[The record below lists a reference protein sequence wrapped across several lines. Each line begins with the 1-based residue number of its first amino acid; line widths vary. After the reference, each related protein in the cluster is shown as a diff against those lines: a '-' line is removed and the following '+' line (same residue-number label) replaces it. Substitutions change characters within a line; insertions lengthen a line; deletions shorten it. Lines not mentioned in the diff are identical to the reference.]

1 MTSLTPQRCL
11 VVSVLVLIVALLGIS
26 AAAYAQGQAGTT
38 LTVTKTATGFYE
50 RRIQYTWTLKKSVTP
65 QVGGELAV
73 GATQQV
79 TYTIETTRVPHQLD
93 IFGVRGDICVTNGGT
108 RPTEGLT
115 IMDAVQSK
123 PQGPGQFEDVLVQPV
138 GLGDFPQLAAGQS
151 HCYPYEITTTGP
163 IFPNRV
169 RRNQARV
176 TITNHS
182 GSLGI
187 PTGPSPNADFTLPT
201 TPTITETDESAM
213 VTDVEQCPAG
223 FTCTPSNRGPF
234 LFTAS
239 GSVSFTKAITN
250 VNAVCDGDFALTNI
264 ATLTTNDTPGALQSN
279 DVSLTGI
286 STPDCPP
293 IPPSIVGCTHTRGF
307 WINHPEAWPVTTL
320 TLGTVP
326 YTQAQL
332 LQILDQPTM
341 GNGLVQLA
349 SQLIAAK
356 LNVATKAT
364 TSAGVANDITSAD
377 LLIGDLVV
385 PPVGTGYL
393 APGQTSSLIAS
404 LDEYNN
410 GDDEGSAPHCGE

>member
-1 MTSLTPQRCL
+1 
-11 VVSVLVLIVALLGIS
+11 
-26 AAAYAQGQAGTT
+26 
-38 LTVTKTATGFYE
+38 
-50 RRIQYTWTLKKSVTP
+50 
-65 QVGGELAV
+65 
-73 GATQQV
+73 
-79 TYTIETTRVPHQLD
+79 
-93 IFGVRGDICVTNGGT
+93 
-108 RPTEGLT
+108 
-115 IMDAVQSK
+115 
-123 PQGPGQFEDVLVQPV
+123 
-138 GLGDFPQLAAGQS
+138 
-151 HCYPYEITTTGP
+151 
-163 IFPNRV
+163 
-169 RRNQARV
+169 V

-182 GSLGI
+182 GNLGI

-213 VTDVEQCPAG
+213 VSDVEQCPAG

-234 LFTAS
+234 LFTDS
-239 GSVSFTKAITN
+239 GTASFTKAITN

-293 IPPSIVGCTHTRGF
+293 AGPVIVGCTHTRGF

-320 TLGTVP
+320 TLGTGP

-364 TSAGVANDITSAD
+364 TSAGTANDITSAD
-377 LLIGDLVV
+377 ILIGDLVV

-410 GDDEGSAPHCGE
+410 GNDEGSAPHCGE